1 MSERE
6 SLFSARFFVMCG
18 FTFSVFFSALALFP
32 TAPFHIQELGG
43 STFAAGLF
51 LGLLTYASAF
61 SAPLT
66 GALGDRVGK
75 RPVMLVASLAVV
87 GITVGYA
94 SVTSYPVLLGLAFIH
109 GIFWSSLLSN
119 SSAYLVDILPESRR
133 AEGLAYWGLAT
144 VLALALAPPAGF
156 WLYERSWAWVCGLG
170 VVLNLITAV
179 IAFLL
184 PAEATHRAPDVRPE
198 PVSLSTV
205 IEWRVLLIAVSLFLC
220 TFGYGGVAS
229 FSSVYADVQ
238 GIEPKSIYLTTLA
251 LIVLVT
257 RPFVGRLADRVGYAQ
272 VLVPTFG
279 FVAIGLGLLAFAET
293 RTLFVISALIFGLG
307 FGTAYPVFTAYIFQ
321 HVPPDRRGAAFGS
334 VITAFDIG
342 IGTGSTTIGW
352 LIQHFGF
359 FSAFGLGA
367 LVSGFALP
375 YFWLLDWRMF
385 RHASP
390 SDRPTP

>member
-1 MSERE
+1 MSTARAP
-6 SLFSARFFVMCG
+6 LFTARFFVMCG
-18 FTFSVFFSALALFP
+18 FTFTVFFSALALFP

-51 LGLLTYASAF
+51 LGMLTYSSAF

-66 GALGDRVGK
+66 GAFGDRVGK
-75 RPVMLVASLAVV
+75 RPVMLTASLAIA
-87 GITVGYA
+87 GITIAYGVIPNYRI
-94 SVTSYPVLLGLAFIH
+94 LLGLAFVH

-119 SSAYLVDILPESRR
+119 SSAYMVDLLPESRR

-156 WLYERSWAWVCGLG
+156 WLYERSWVWVCGVGTL
-170 VVLNLITAV
+170 LNLATAA
-179 IAFLL
+179 IAFFL
-184 PAEATHRAPDVRPE
+184 PGGSPGVRAAPFV
-198 PVSLSTV
+198 LSKV

-229 FSSVYADVQ
+229 FSAVYADVH

-257 RPFVGRLADRVGYAQ
+257 RPFAGRLADRIGYTRMLMPSFGCVAVGLA
-272 VLVPTFG
+272 
-279 FVAIGLGLLAFAET
+279 LLAFAET
-293 RTLFVISALIFGLG
+293 RPLFVISALIFGLG
-307 FGTAYPVFTAYIFQ
+307 FGTAYPVFTAYIFR
-321 HVPPDRRGAAFGS
+321 HVPPARRGAAFGS

-367 LVSGFALP
+367 VVSGFALP
-375 YFWLLDWRMF
+375 YFFLLDWRMF
-385 RHASP
+385 GRQT
-390 SDRPTP
+390 R